1 MAGIGTHWA
10 SAANT
15 PWRWWKR
22 EQYQGGT
29 HTPFLISWPGH
40 MGNRGGTMNAD
51 VADIVDVTPTL
62 LDLAHVTP
70 DTSKEPIDGI
80 SIAGVFKGQKIERNA
95 PLFFEHYGARGI
107 LDGRWKLVSL
117 APEGPGHK
125 RKTYRPWHLYDI
137 ATDRTEMHDLADAHP
152 EIVARLDRDW
162 KDWAKDVGAPHYDEP
177 AES

>member
-70 DTSKEPIDGI
+70 DTSQEPIDGI

-95 PLFFEHYGARGI
+95 PLFFEHYGARGKI
-107 LDGRWKLVSL
+107 GCASCRERGCQYV
-117 APEGPGHK
+117 
-125 RKTYRPWHLYDI
+125 
-137 ATDRTEMHDLADAHP
+137 
-152 EIVARLDRDW
+152 
-162 KDWAKDVGAPHYDEP
+162 
-177 AES
+177 

>member
-70 DTSKEPIDGI
+70 DTSRSEEHT
-80 SIAGVFKGQKIERNA
+80 SELQSLMRNSYA
-95 PLFFEHYGARGI
+95 
-107 LDGRWKLVSL
+107 VSCL
-117 APEGPGHK
+117 EK
-125 RKTYRPWHLYDI
+125 KTNIR
-137 ATDRTEMHDLADAHP
+137 
-152 EIVARLDRDW
+152 
-162 KDWAKDVGAPHYDEP
+162 
-177 AES
+177 

>member
-1 MAGIGTHWA
+1 M
-10 SAANT
+10 
-15 PWRWWKR
+15 R
-22 EQYQGGT
+22 
-29 HTPFLISWPGH
+29 ISDWSS
-40 MGNRGGTMNAD
+40 D
-51 VADIVDVTPTL
+51 VCSS
-62 LDLAHVTP
+62 DL
-70 DTSKEPIDGI
+70 TSKEPIDGI

-152 EIVARLDRDW
+152 EIVPRLDREW
-162 KDWAKDVGAPHYDEP
+162 KEWGKDEVGRTSGRERVCQCV
-177 AES
+177 